1 MASVRPCKFKYFGGL
16 LHAQRDRIGR
26 RRRGSHYTLGLGHS
40 EAGNDALEDGHGH
53 GTDARDDA
61 VQVGEGGGELSSG
74 QWCGVVS
81 IERLGCSSDHL
92 SCFAAT
98 RNIVASGHKS
108 IKSTNTRYVEPDAE
122 SAAIHARSDRGRLDD
137 VCVCWWCGWAC
148 DVPLPPRAAFA
159 FRHRILKE
167 YHAMARTEKQVTK
180 PVFVPSRCQ
189 SWLS

>member
-74 QWCGVVS
+74 QWCGVS

-92 SCFAAT
+92 SCFQIFWEQPRA
-98 RNIVASGHKS
+98 
-108 IKSTNTRYVEPDAE
+108 
-122 SAAIHARSDRGRLDD
+122 SAAVVSEPGVSS
-137 VCVCWWCGWAC
+137 VCQKQGGEI
-148 DVPLPPRAAFA
+148 FKYYG
-159 FRHRILKE
+159 RILWGRNRLML
-167 YHAMARTEKQVTK
+167 ACFSLRLS
-180 PVFVPSRCQ
+180 FVLCGRDVIFRVRQESVIVRSHKGSGSVCRRLKLRDI
-189 SWLS
+189 S